1 MRWAQTWRSRWRPAA
16 ALGVVVV
23 LAAATVY
30 QAAQALGVIS
40 LGKLP
45 GEDAPAAGVFGA
57 ATSVAFLTAFVVV
70 FCSFRDAERI
80 PSIVRQ
86 LVPLVAVAAAVAG
99 YYSFDPY
106 YAPTKRRYSDYASSG
121 QTVWICFVIAV
132 ALTAAIA
139 ARYRPRAGML
149 LTLVALFLCIPTAVL
164 GAFH

>member
-1 MRWAQTWRSRWRPAA
+1 MTLQAVRARWRPAA
-16 ALGVVVV
+16 ALVVVVV
-23 LAAATVY
+23 LTAATVY
-30 QAAQALGVIS
+30 EAAQALGVIS

-45 GEDAPAAGVFGA
+45 GDDAPGAGIVETAAPF
-57 ATSVAFLTAFVVV
+57 AFLTAFVVG

-86 LVPLVAVAAAVAG
+86 LLPLVAVAAAVVG
-99 YYSFDPY
+99 YFSFDPY
-106 YAPTKRRYSDYASSG
+106 FAPTKRRYSDYASSG

-132 ALTAAIA
+132 ALTAGVV

-149 LTLVALFLCIPTAVL
+149 LTLVALFLCIPTAFL